1 MRIRQITAAVI
12 EANDWTIVR
21 VASDDGV
28 LGWSE
33 AFCAPGLPETIRE
46 LAPLIEGRDARHVE
60 PLVRRLHLSTA
71 SGERRRAR
79 PRGGATLRAGAPF
92 FDEPA

>member
-33 AFCAPGLPETIRE
+33 AFC
-46 LAPLIEGRDARHVE
+46 VC
-60 PLVRRLHLSTA
+60 RRPSA
-71 SGERRRAR
+71 SSHH
-79 PRGGATLRAGAPF
+79 
-92 FDEPA
+92 